1 MLSMRISKKIL
12 KNVKNYC
19 KMEDIK
25 NKLDEILSLYDKD
38 EYRCGGYS
46 MTEYSHIT
54 APEDYIES
62 RTDWN
67 TLQNRA
73 DDMYYMLSDIKTIIE
88 QCKEL
93 L

>member
-1 MLSMRISKKIL
+1 MTKI
-12 KNVKNYC
+12 
-19 KMEDIK
+19 IK
-25 NKLDEILSLYDKD
+25 EKINEILSIYEKD

-73 DDMYYMLSDIKTIIE
+73 EDMYYMLSDIKTIIE
-88 QCKEL
+88 KLSEQL
-93 L
+93 Q

>member
-1 MLSMRISKKIL
+1 MDK
-12 KNVKNYC
+12 
-19 KMEDIK
+19 DIK

-38 EYRCGGYS
+38 EYRCGVYF
-46 MTEYSHIT
+46 MTQYAHIT

-73 DDMYYMLSDIKTIIE
+73 DDMYYMLSDIKTMIE

>member
-1 MLSMRISKKIL
+1 
-12 KNVKNYC
+12 
-19 KMEDIK
+19 
-25 NKLDEILSLYDKD
+25 
-38 EYRCGGYS
+38 
-46 MTEYSHIT
+46 MTQYSHIT
-54 APEDYIES
+54 APEDYVES

-88 QCKEL
+88 ECKEL

>member
-1 MLSMRISKKIL
+1 MDE
-12 KNVKNYC
+12 V
-19 KMEDIK
+19 K
-25 NKLDEILSLYDKD
+25 NKLEEILSLFKKD
-38 EYRCGGYS
+38 EDRCGGYS

-62 RTDWN
+62 RTDWSV
-67 TLQNRA
+67 LQDRA
-73 DDMYYMLSDIKTIIE
+73 DDMYYMLSDIKTLVE

>member
-1 MLSMRISKKIL
+1 MLSMRISRIL
-12 KNVKNYC
+12 LNNVKSYC

-88 QCKEL
+88 QCKSL

>member
-1 MLSMRISKKIL
+1 MENIKSKL
-12 KNVKNYC
+12 K
-19 KMEDIK
+19 
-25 NKLDEILSLYDKD
+25 EILSLYEKD
-38 EYRCGGYS
+38 EYHCGGYC
-46 MTEYSHIT
+46 MTKYSHIT

-73 DDMYYMLSDIKTIIE
+73 DDMYYMLSDIKTIVE